1 MFASRQAEYTVLA
14 DRQMLYTGS
23 QSGPINSQLV
33 TSPLRPW
40 VNSSALQ
47 QKQDPSP
54 VEARNPRSPRVEK
67 ESTGEAELRNTP
79 TGKLKQTK

>member
-1 MFASRQAEYTVLA
+1 MVASRQAEYIVLA

-54 VEARNPRSPRVEK
+54 IDTKREK
-67 ESTGEAELRNTP
+67 NVGINLH
-79 TGKLKQTK
+79 G

>member
-1 MFASRQAEYTVLA
+1 MVASRQAEYTVLA

-54 VEARNPRSPRVEK
+54 IDTKDNGKTS
-67 ESTGEAELRNTP
+67 ELIYM
-79 TGKLKQTK
+79 GKVSFTNGATT

>member
-1 MFASRQAEYTVLA
+1 MLASRQAEYTVLP

-23 QSGPINSQLV
+23 QSGPINSQLD

-54 VEARNPRSPRVEK
+54 VNRKDSGK
-67 ESTGEAELRNTP
+67 SFTQAERMTP
-79 TGKLKQTK
+79 FQSNSLKSE